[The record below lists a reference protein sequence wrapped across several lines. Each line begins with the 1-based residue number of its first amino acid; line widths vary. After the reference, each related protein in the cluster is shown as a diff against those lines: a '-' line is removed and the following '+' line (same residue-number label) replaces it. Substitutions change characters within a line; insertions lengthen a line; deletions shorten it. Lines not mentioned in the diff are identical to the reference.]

1 MKITS
6 KTLMLSLEHNVQV
19 GHNGAIEATL
29 EHQVFIY
36 RNSKTGEIECEL
48 DFADITNVKFMGM
61 PIEEG
66 YTGFKKFKAHM
77 LEMGIDVNK
86 IFDEKA
92 SELITDEDIE
102 KLKSMYMFVD

>member
-6 KTLMLSLEHNVQV
+6 KTLMLSFEHNVQV

-29 EHQVFIY
+29 RHQAFIH

-48 DFADITNVKFMGM
+48 DFTDITNVKFMGM
-61 PIEEG
+61 PIEDG
-66 YTGFKKFKAHM
+66 YTGLKKFKTHM
-77 LEMGIDVNK
+77 LEMGIDVDK

-102 KLKSMYMFVD
+102 TLKIMYTFIN